1 MIHSHHK
8 LLESGVSG
16 LGQVFERE
24 RDHLRKFLE
33 RRINRRL
40 SSRIDASDIIQEVF
54 FRAQRALPG
63 YLSNPVVPPLTWLR
77 HLSVQVL
84 CEVHRKHFR
93 GVRNPYRE
101 GDQVDQFLVMSLTN
115 SSMSIASKIEK
126 DDLQVKIHAELAKLS
141 DIDQEVLEMRHVDGY
156 SLVEIASMLNMQVE
170 TIKKRYYRALNR
182 LRAVLSPPLG
192 VEGKTSEQTEGI

>member
-16 LGQVFERE
+16 LGQIFERE

-126 DDLQVKIHAELAKLS
+126 DDLQVRIHAELAKLS
-141 DIDQEVLEMRHVDGY
+141 AIDQEVLEMRHVDGY

-182 LRAVLSPPLG
+182 LRAVLTPPLG
-192 VEGKTSEQTEGI
+192 DEQGSAAVS

>member
-8 LLESGVSG
+8 LLESGASG
-16 LGQVFERE
+16 LGQLFEHE

-115 SSMSIASKIEK
+115 SSISIASKIER
-126 DDLQVKIHAELAKLS
+126 DDVQAEIRTKLAELNA
-141 DIDQEVLEMRHVDGY
+141 IDQEVLEMRHVDGY

-170 TIKKRYYRALNR
+170 TVKKRYYRALNR
-182 LRAVLSPPLG
+182 LRVILAPPP
-192 VEGKTSEQTEGI
+192 EAD